1 MYENCKG
8 NIDYDLNSNNEI
20 AKVEQLEL
28 KIGKSMMSSGYRE
41 MWNENHGEINEKVWV
56 NQKKT
61 KIKDE
66 IRVCDFHNQFVPN
79 QSNL

>member
-1 MYENCKG
+1 M
-8 NIDYDLNSNNEI
+8 
-20 AKVEQLEL
+20 
-28 KIGKSMMSSGYRE
+28 GKQ
-41 MWNENHGEINEKVWV
+41 K
-56 NQKKT
+56 KKT